1 MKGIESMKWNINIK
15 LERPDEFKKED
26 EAWFDSGHMESE
38 IGTWLEDLDY
48 TIEKIT
54 ITKDIKK

>member
-26 EAWFDSGHMESE
+26 ESWFDSGHMESE